1 MSESLYAGG
10 MTTTEPGPEPQEQEE
25 FLPSTDGGLK
35 PAAPH
40 DPPPH
45 GLPSA
50 RERRRA
56 LLAKFVHFM
65 TALSILLKAM
75 SKLEQGGGVYTPL
88 ILFLLAASAYIVF
101 MTLMHDRLHA
111 HSHLIDASVY
121 AIECIVLSIV
131 TYLFWQEGKT
141 SLATVSAIAP
151 IGFAIALVVRLA
163 KAKQPSHV

>member
-1 MSESLYAGG
+1 
-10 MTTTEPGPEPQEQEE
+10 MTTTKPGPEPREQEE
-25 FLPSTDGGLK
+25 LLPPTNGGLK
-35 PAAPH
+35 PAAPQ

-45 GLPSA
+45 ALPSV

-65 TALSILLKAM
+65 TALTILLKAM

-88 ILFLLAASAYIVF
+88 VLFLFASTAYIVF

-121 AIECIVLSIV
+121 AIECVVLSIV

-163 KAKQPSHV
+163 KGRAHAAG